1 VSIDKEYRMIY
12 RDQKLTCERCG
23 RTFFFTVTEQR
34 RIAEELG
41 EDYVVPPKLC
51 EECRRGAQRS
61 DQLAETQRVERA
73 ELAARAPVAERTPA
87 AERTP
92 VAERTPAVEH
102 APTRERAPE
111 RRPSPERA
119 PAEERAPHGKAHPS
133 IAEVFPH
140 EEGGVE
146 VKLIGTVKWFSRRRG
161 YGFITKA
168 DGEDLFFHRSEVHQG
183 EGELLEEGQKVEFQI
198 RETNKGP
205 EAFNVSV
212 LPEE

>member
-1 VSIDKEYRMIY
+1 VSINKEYRMIY

-34 RIAEELG
+34 HIAEELG
-41 EDYVVPPKLC
+41 EDHVVPPKLC
-51 EECRRGAQRS
+51 EECRRGVQRS
-61 DQLAETQRVERA
+61 DQLAETQQVERA
-73 ELAARAPVAERTPA
+73 EPAARAPVAERIPS

-92 VAERTPAVEH
+92 
-102 APTRERAPE
+102 TREHVPE
-111 RRPSPERA
+111 RRPSPERTPA
-119 PAEERAPHGKAHPS
+119 PVRSAQTRAQPS
-133 IAEVFPH
+133 MTEIFPH
-140 EEGGVE
+140 EEGGIE
-146 VKLIGTVKWFSRRRG
+146 VKLIGTVKWFSRRKG

-183 EGELLEEGQKVEFQI
+183 EGGLPEEGQRVEFQI
-198 RETNKGP
+198 RETSKGP